1 MATKK
6 IDKELKKH
14 IEEAM
19 NKKREVSH
27 AIVFKEPKEKQ
38 LKLLKEL
45 DDLIQKYNLQYVQ
58 TEDGWTFM
66 QTMLFF
72 NFYIGSLRR

>member
-27 AIVFKEPKEKQ
+27 AIVSKEPKQKQ

-45 DDLIQKYNLQYVQ
+45 ENIVNKYNLQNVQ
-58 TEDGWTFM
+58 TED
-66 QTMLFF
+66 
-72 NFYIGSLRR
+72 

>member
-27 AIVFKEPKEKQ
+27 AIVSKEPREKQ
-38 LKLLKEL
+38 LKMDEHLCKPCYF
-45 DDLIQKYNLQYVQ
+45 LISILVVL
-58 TEDGWTFM
+58 ED
-66 QTMLFF
+66 
-72 NFYIGSLRR
+72 N

>member
-27 AIVFKEPKEKQ
+27 AIWSDTK
-38 LKLLKEL
+38 
-45 DDLIQKYNLQYVQ
+45 I
-58 TEDGWTFM
+58 
-66 QTMLFF
+66 
-72 NFYIGSLRR
+72 